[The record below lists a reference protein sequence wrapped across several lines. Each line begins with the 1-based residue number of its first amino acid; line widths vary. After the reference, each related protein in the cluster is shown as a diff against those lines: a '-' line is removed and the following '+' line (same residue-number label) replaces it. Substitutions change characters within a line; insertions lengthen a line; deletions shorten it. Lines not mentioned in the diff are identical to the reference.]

1 MFPTG
6 INLKM
11 FLFES
16 KNAKCLPHFYSI
28 IQWLWYF
35 KEAKMPVH
43 FWWYLW
49 KMENWWVPFFSL
61 CKYFTRL
68 LNSESHIQI
77 ALSTVLLDL
86 GVTVRNT
93 GKFRGIFL
101 CTTLFP
107 VKYSSRIL
115 KDSDSRPNSLLK
127 FMSFLTGKLSN
138 TMLAIQARCRG
149 GTDST
154 L

>member
-1 MFPTG
+1 MQNVCLTSILSSNGCG
-6 INLKM
+6 ISRKPRCLSISGGTCAKWKTYE
-11 FLFES
+11 LF
-16 KNAKCLPHFYSI
+16 
-28 IQWLWYF
+28 
-35 KEAKMPVH
+35 
-43 FWWYLW
+43 
-49 KMENWWVPFFSL
+49 FFQ

-77 ALSTVLLDL
+77 ALSTVLSDL

-93 GKFRGIFL
+93 GKFSGIFL
-101 CTTLFP
+101 CTILFP

>member
-1 MFPTG
+1 MSSSLLFYHPMVVVFQG
-6 INLKM
+6 SQDACP
-11 FLFES
+11 FLVV
-16 KNAKCLPHFYSI
+16 
-28 IQWLWYF
+28 
-35 KEAKMPVH
+35 PVQNGK
-43 FWWYLW
+43 L
-49 KMENWWVPFFSL
+49 MSCFFFQ

-93 GKFRGIFL
+93 GKFSGIFL
-101 CTTLFP
+101 CTILFP